1 MILEEYNQDLQTHH
15 LSEPQWR
22 WGSTW
27 TDEKLDA
34 FEKYVK
40 AYLTI
45 LNNFKRQFG
54 WRTVYIDAFVG
65 SGSCGEEDLTGNDG
79 SVSLSS
85 TLTLSRISPLT
96 IPIGELP
103 NGS

>member
-15 LSEPQWR
+15 LNEPQRR

-45 LNNFKRQFG
+45 LNKFKRQFANH
-54 WRTVYIDAFVG
+54 REKKKDH
-65 SGSCGEEDLTGNDG
+65 EEVDLN
-79 SVSLSS
+79 
-85 TLTLSRISPLT
+85 
-96 IPIGELP
+96 
-103 NGS
+103 